1 MPAVREEAMDCEELM
16 EEIRCGFE
24 GTVDYP
30 MLRVHHMIC
39 VLRVSVVRSRS
50 DQLSIHGTD
59 AGSATLSEFR
69 TFPVG
74 GVVTSLVEDV
84 SEAI

>member
-1 MPAVREEAMDCEELM
+1 M
-16 EEIRCGFE
+16 
-24 GTVDYP
+24 
-30 MLRVHHMIC
+30 
-39 VLRVSVVRSRS
+39 SVVRSRS

>member
-1 MPAVREEAMDCEELM
+1 MSRSTDCFRYEVFRRL
-16 EEIRCGFE
+16 ISTRSLSFQVLFAD
-24 GTVDYP
+24 VDGRFS
-30 MLRVHHMIC
+30 MVD
-39 VLRVSVVRSRS
+39 RVSVVRSRS